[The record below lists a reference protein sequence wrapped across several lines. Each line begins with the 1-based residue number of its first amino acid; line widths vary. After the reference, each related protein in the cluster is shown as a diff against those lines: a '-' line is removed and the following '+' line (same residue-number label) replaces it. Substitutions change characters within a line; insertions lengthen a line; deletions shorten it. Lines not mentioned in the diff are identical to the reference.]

1 LKVDTKGY
9 GGRKM
14 KKTAGVYTND
24 EALPRQDLVISGLVE
39 KFVTIRPQ
47 HANLRGF
54 VGDPIKSTVTIIPE
68 KNYPFKILNL
78 SAKDGKYIKYQLEET
93 KESDTTAY
101 KINIENLKTDA
112 GRYYD
117 SIIIETDSKIRP
129 QLNVRVY
136 GYLRL
141 RKTE

>member
-1 LKVDTKGY
+1 
-9 GGRKM
+9 M
-14 KKTAGVYTND
+14 
-24 EALPRQDLVISGLVE
+24 
-39 KFVTIRPQ
+39 
-47 HANLRGF
+47 RGF
-54 VGDPIKSTVTIIPE
+54 VGDPVKGTVTIIPE
-68 KNYPFKILNL
+68 KKYPFKILNL

-101 KINIENLKTDA
+101 KLNIENLKTDA

-136 GYLRL
+136 GYLRP

>member
-1 LKVDTKGY
+1 M
-9 GGRKM
+9 R
-14 KKTAGVYTND
+14 KTAGVFTND
-24 EALPRQDLVISGLVE
+24 TTRPQQDLVISGQVE

-47 HANLRGF
+47 HANMRGF
-54 VGDPIKSTVTIIPE
+54 VGDPVKGTVTIIPE
-68 KNYPFKILNL
+68 KKYPFKILNL
-78 SAKDGKYIKYQLEET
+78 RAKDGKYIKYQLEET
-93 KESDTTAY
+93 KQADTMVY
-101 KINIENLKTDA
+101 KLNIENLKTDA

-136 GYLRL
+136 GYLRP